1 MRFVVCS
8 VLPRPSE
15 RAEPVVACSAAGF
28 SVGALVEHLA
38 YGVSL
43 LASHRGLGDLAIEIV
58 DQIGDF
64 HSFEVRHVRRVLNCD
79 RLQIVLINSQ
89 KVKQFCK
96 F

>member
-1 MRFVVCS
+1 MRFIVCS

-43 LASHRGLGDLAIEIV
+43 LASQRG
-58 DQIGDF
+58 
-64 HSFEVRHVRRVLNCD
+64 
-79 RLQIVLINSQ
+79 
-89 KVKQFCK
+89 
-96 F
+96 